1 MVLYDIAGCP
11 GLFIEFSPA
20 GHAEFLSH
28 SDLHALDV
36 VPVPDGFEKRVG
48 KAEVKNVLDRLF
60 AKVMVD
66 AEDGRLGKNGVQ
78 DLIQGPGRGK
88 VTPERLLD
96 DYAGIFSDACFSQS
110 LHYGSKHTRRDGQVV
125 QGLLRGTECLTQFC
139 IGCLIA
145 IVTADELNQ

>member
-48 KAEVKNVLDRLF
+48 KAEVENVLDRLF

-66 AEDGRLGKNGVQ
+66 AEDSRLGKNGVQ
-78 DLIQGPGRGK
+78 DLIQGLGRGK
-88 VTPERLLD
+88 VTSERLLD
-96 DYAGIFSDACFSQS
+96 DYTSIFSDACFSQP
-110 LHYGSKHTRRDGQVV
+110 LHYWAKHAGRDCQVV
-125 QGLLRGTECLTQFC
+125 QGVLRGTEHLTQFC
-139 IGCLIA
+139 IGCLIVIA
-145 IVTADELNQ
+145 T